1 MLHRPCAVTQFV
13 IKDGKHGVTG
23 RIAGPQSQDPRQV
36 LHCVRT
42 PFVVLDLRCTF
53 QRREIVW
60 RESQGS
66 TKRIEGLFLMPLTR
80 IRQAL

>member
-1 MLHRPCAVTQFV
+1 MLHSPSAVTQFV

-36 LHCVRT
+36 LHCDRT
-42 PFVVLDLRCTF
+42 PFVVFDLRCTL
-53 QRREIVW
+53 QRRKIVW

-66 TKRIEGLFLMPLTR
+66 TKRTEGIFLMPPTR